1 LRDFAWGATRP
12 LKPFH
17 KICDLDL
24 MLDAHI
30 RDRHLHCSESF
41 LDAFHSP
48 FVFAQ
53 RSEPLRNSLEQ

>member
-1 LRDFAWGATRP
+1 
-12 LKPFH
+12 
-17 KICDLDL
+17 